1 MKKRKTMMMINQ
13 LPLKRRRL
21 QMEQQKR
28 LKHQLKNLLKKRK
41 LQIVKNQKKKLI
53 NGGRTKRMMILSN
66 GIP

>member
-66 GIP
+66 GTP